1 MPQTVNGQQHT
12 PENTSGPVQR
22 TFRPGQRQQER
33 IQRMAR
39 RRKRQR
45 IITATVAA
53 FLVVALGIT
62 GSVLLQNYNEQ
73 QALIASQRTATATT
87 HAQATAR
94 ARANATATVVT
105 QDCFTVPSAP
115 AVPAIYAG
123 SVTPKAGPTTAPAIS
138 GKPVTLTGG
147 LKYVDIK
154 VGTGPAAQKGSKI
167 TANYTGW
174 LATTCQKFD
183 SSYDSHPDQ
192 SGQSQPPQPFTV
204 ALGEGQV
211 IPGWDQGLVGI
222 RAGGIR
228 RLYIPSALAYG
239 PQGSGPIPGN
249 TNLIF
254 DVQIVSLK

>member
-1 MPQTVNGQQHT
+1 MSQTVNGQQNT
-12 PENTSGPVQR
+12 PENASRPAQR
-22 TFRPGQRQQER
+22 AYRPGQRQQER
-33 IQRMAR
+33 MQRLAR

-45 IITATVAA
+45 IIASTVAA
-53 FLVVALGIT
+53 FLVIALGIA

-73 QALIASQRTATATT
+73 QALMASQHTATATT

-105 QDCFTVPSAP
+105 QNCFIVQSA
-115 AVPAIYAG
+115 
-123 SVTPKAGPTTAPAIS
+123 PTTAPAIS
-138 GKPVTLTGG
+138 GQTVTLKGG
-147 LKYVDIK
+147 LKYIDIK

-183 SSYDSHPDQ
+183 SSYDAHANQ
-192 SGQSQPPQPFTV
+192 TGQSQPPQPFTV

-222 RAGGIR
+222 KAGGIR

-254 DVQIVSLK
+254 DVQIVSIK

>member
-1 MPQTVNGQQHT
+1 MPQTVNGQQPT
-12 PENTSGPVQR
+12 PENASRPGQR
-22 TFRPGQRQQER
+22 AFRPGQRQQER
-33 IQRMAR
+33 MQRLAR

-45 IITATVAA
+45 IIAATVAA

-73 QALIASQRTATATT
+73 QALLASQHTATATA
-87 HAQATAR
+87 HSQATAR
-94 ARANATATVVT
+94 AKANATATVVT
-105 QDCFTVPSAP
+105 QNCFIVASAP
-115 AVPAIYAG
+115 AVPEVYAG
-123 SVTPKAGPTTAPAIS
+123 PANPKAGPTTAPALS
-138 GKPVTLTGG
+138 GKPVTLKGG

-154 VGTGPAAQKGSKI
+154 VGTGPAAQKGTKV

-192 SGQSQPPQPFTV
+192 SGQPQKPQPFTV

-211 IPGWDQGLVGI
+211 IPGWDQGLIGI
-222 RAGGIR
+222 KAGGIR

-249 TNLIF
+249 TDLVF
-254 DVQIVSLK
+254 DVQIVSLA

>member
-1 MPQTVNGQQHT
+1 M
-12 PENTSGPVQR
+12 QR
-22 TFRPGQRQQER
+22 L
-33 IQRMAR
+33 AR

-45 IITATVAA
+45 IIASTVAA
-53 FLVVALGIT
+53 FLVIALGIA

-73 QALIASQRTATATT
+73 QALMASQHTATATT

-105 QDCFTVPSAP
+105 QNCFIVQSAP
-115 AVPAIYAG
+115 AVPSVYAG
-123 SVTPKAGPTTAPAIS
+123 NANPKAGPTTAPAIS
-138 GKPVTLTGG
+138 GQTVTLKGG
-147 LKYVDIK
+147 LKYIDIK

-183 SSYDSHPDQ
+183 SSYDAHANQ
-192 SGQSQPPQPFTV
+192 TGQSQPPQPFTV

-222 RAGGIR
+222 KAGGIR

-254 DVQIVSLK
+254 DVQIVSIK